1 MTNWYA
7 VYTRPRNEE
16 KVAEGFT
23 RRKLENYCPLKDVT
37 RQWMGAKL
45 VKTPLFPSYVFV
57 RLTEAQLPEAKKM
70 DGVINIVYW
79 LGKPAVI
86 RDVEIEMVRRFLAVH
101 KEVRLEKAPVNTTEM
116 VTLTNGTRV
125 QKEGTVVAV
134 DAVGPQLFLPSLGYR
149 LIASQHTMQQSFT
162 PQVIPARQEPLVNF
176 G

>member
-7 VYTRPRNEE
+7 VYTRPRCEE
-16 KVAEGFT
+16 KVMEGFA
-23 RRKLENYCPLKDVT
+23 RKKMQSYCPLKEVT
-37 RQWMGAKL
+37 RLWMGAKM

-57 RLTEAQLPEAKKM
+57 KLEEALLPEVKKV

-86 RDVEIEMVRRFLAVH
+86 RDVEVEMIKRFLAVH
-101 KEVRLEKAPVNTTEM
+101 KTVQLEKAPVNTSEM
-116 VTLTNGTRV
+116 VKLTTGQRV
-125 QKEGTVVAV
+125 QKESNVIAV

-149 LIASQHTMQQSFT
+149 LIAASHMLQQDFT
-162 PQVIPARQEPLVNF
+162 PQVVSTRQGSMLNL